1 MRVCFPIT
9 MSFSQSLV
17 RIIVLVHIHIFEAA
31 VELAPKRS
39 KYPLLDLS
47 YHNNLI
53 RGLPSAEKRGRPDIL
68 HRCLLILQDSILN
81 HLGKLKVSFSTY
93 SDPGTS
99 YVVDPSMRPPR
110 SYTRFMGLMAELL
123 RTGEIKSS
131 LIRSISTK
139 DLLDDDVHTSLL
151 SKSGEK
157 IGLKGF
163 FSKITTRKPQRF
175 LIGGFQ
181 KGSWERPLPHDDVLS
196 LSDYT
201 LSSSQVA
208 GIVATLSA
216 LKLENQEN
224 LKQNE
229 GR

>member
-9 MSFSQSLV
+9 ISFSKESV
-17 RIIVLVHIHIFEAA
+17 RFIVLIHIHIFEAA

-53 RGLPSAEKRGRPDIL
+53 RGAPSAGKRGRPDIL

-93 SDPGTS
+93 SDPETS
-99 YVVDPSMRPPR
+99 YIVDPSMRPPR
-110 SYTRFMGLMAELL
+110 SYTRFMGLIAELL

-131 LIRSISTK
+131 LIRSTSTK
-139 DLLDDDVHTSLL
+139 ELLNDDVHTSLL

-163 FSKITTRKPQRF
+163 FSRISITQPQRF

-181 KGSWERPLPHDDVLS
+181 KGSWEKPLPHDEVLS

-216 LKLENQEN
+216 LKLEGED
-224 LKQNE
+224 
-229 GR
+229 GPD